1 MENPVTKPKMGRPT
15 KYGDHPAPNVTITMP
30 LALERALTREAKLR
44 GMSRSAMACK
54 VLLVGMRRLAA
65 RGIVAPLPD
74 RVREQ
79 LRIDPRPGEQ

>member
-1 MENPVTKPKMGRPT
+1 MTKPKMGRPT
-15 KYGDHPAPNVTITMP
+15 KYGDEPAPNVTITMP
-30 LALERALTREAKLR
+30 AALERALTHEAKLR

-74 RVREQ
+74 SVREH
-79 LRIDPRPGEQ
+79 LRTDARPGGK